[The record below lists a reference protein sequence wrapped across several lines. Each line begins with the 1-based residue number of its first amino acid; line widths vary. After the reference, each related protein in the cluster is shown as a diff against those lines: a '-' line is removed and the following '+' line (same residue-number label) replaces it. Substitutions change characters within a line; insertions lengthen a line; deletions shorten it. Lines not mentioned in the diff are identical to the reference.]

1 MYEVRNLKS
10 PTELPFVGKVPGR
23 DTLSYW
29 AVPAKGDYGEGT
41 QVGRSMAVAYTNYL
55 RGAAGMPPVLPQIVI
70 DMFEGIELPDA
81 VRGQLVGFL
90 STLETKLVAVSASG

>member
-23 DTLSYW
+23 DSLSYW
-29 AVPAKGDYGEGT
+29 AVPARGDYGEGAK
-41 QVGRSMAVAYTNYL
+41 VGKAMAVAYINYL
-55 RGAAGMPPVLPQIVI
+55 RGASSMPPVLPQIVI
-70 DMFEGIELPDA
+70 DMFEGAELPDA

-90 STLETKLVAVSASG
+90 SALEHKLVAVSASG